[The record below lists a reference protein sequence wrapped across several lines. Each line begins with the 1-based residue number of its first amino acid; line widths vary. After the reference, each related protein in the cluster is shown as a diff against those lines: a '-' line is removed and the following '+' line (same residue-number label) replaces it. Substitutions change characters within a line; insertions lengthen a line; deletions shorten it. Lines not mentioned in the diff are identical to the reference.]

1 MTARI
6 VVLLPDKFTVYVP
19 ISLDI
24 SAICPALSRSHLDT
38 YRQSGNDKLNARID
52 EEVGR
57 RQRQVLGFDRRLLV
71 PGKDLIALV
80 VAAGGSK

>member
-1 MTARI
+1 
-6 VVLLPDKFTVYVP
+6 V
-19 ISLDI
+19 
-24 SAICPALSRSHLDT
+24 
-38 YRQSGNDKLNARID
+38 NDKLNARID

-57 RQRQVLGFDRRLLV
+57 RQRQGLGFDRRLLV